1 MTTLKP
7 GDRTKCPHCQTVV
20 MFESPSAPTWN
31 GSVVIMNS
39 PKYKL
44 ISTHSLCP
52 SCLKF
57 VVAID
62 EMSINA
68 NGPNPVSL
76 VEKSVWPI
84 TSSKDPVPAEVP
96 NHIAQDYTEA
106 ALVLS
111 ISPKASAALSRR
123 CLQGVLR
130 EEGKT
135 KAKDLADQ
143 INEVLPNLPTRIADN
158 LDAVRVIGNFAA
170 HPMKSQ
176 TTGIIVEVEVG
187 EAGWNLDV
195 LDALFDYY
203 YVRPALEQKKREA
216 LNEKLKD
223 AGKPT
228 LN

>member
-1 MTTLKP
+1 MPTYKP
-7 GDRTKCPHCQTVV
+7 GDRTKCPHCQTTVR
-20 MFESPSAPTWN
+20 FETPTTQGWD
-31 GSVVIMNS
+31 GHTAIVNS

-44 ISTHSLCP
+44 ISTHSLWP

-62 EMSINA
+62 EMSVGA
-68 NGPNPVSL
+68 NGPIQESL
-76 VEKSVWPI
+76 IEKSVWPI
-84 TSSKDPVPAEVP
+84 TSSRDPAPPEVP

-123 CLQGVLR
+123 CLQSVLR

-143 INEVLPNLPTRIADN
+143 IQEVLPNLPSRIAEN
-158 LDAVRVIGNFAA
+158 LDAVRAIGNFAA

-176 TTGIIVEVEVG
+176 ATGIIVEIEVG
-187 EAGWNLDV
+187 EAEWNLDV
-195 LDALFDYY
+195 LDALFDHY

-223 AGKPT
+223 AGKPP
-228 LN
+228 LK